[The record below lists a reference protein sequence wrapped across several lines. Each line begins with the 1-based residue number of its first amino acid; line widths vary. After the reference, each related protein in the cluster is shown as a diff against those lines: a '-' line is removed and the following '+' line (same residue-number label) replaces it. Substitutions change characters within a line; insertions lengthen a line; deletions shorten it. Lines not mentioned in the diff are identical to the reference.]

1 MKELASRFGF
11 DTEYVPDKIEY
22 NTFTEEEIKQLGDK
36 YFQFFNERLT
46 DDMFSR
52 EKQDKQTVIKLN
64 MSAEQFLNIFT
75 ELANTIKEDEIINSK
90 LPEVYKEILQNATQ
104 ELEKSVEEENF
115 SDEDRFEMN
124 IYIEKRKA
132 KKLEIKALEENRKN
146 MSMVAEF
153 EENKMIFKCYEEEN
167 LLLEETISIQTNEN
181 DVTYLIN
188 CKEYQDTEEAIME
201 INIGLTYKNLMK
213 LDNVEEE
220 INIEMKPNNTIYDS
234 SYEEDDYSDETVVNI
249 KYTNQKTFLQ
259 NLELTGLDETNAI
272 ILNDATDEEIQDVF
286 YNMYEALGLI

>member
-132 KKLEIKALEENRKN
+132 KKLEIKALEENREN

-234 SYEEDDYSDETVVNI
+234 SYEENDYSDETVVNI